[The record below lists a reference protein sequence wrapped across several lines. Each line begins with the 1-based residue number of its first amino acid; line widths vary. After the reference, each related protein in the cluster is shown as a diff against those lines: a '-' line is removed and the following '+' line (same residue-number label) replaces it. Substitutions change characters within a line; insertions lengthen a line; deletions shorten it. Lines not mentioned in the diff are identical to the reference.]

1 MVEKAIQVLEV
12 LSRHSAPFT
21 LPQLARETGQPKSS
35 VYRVLLTW
43 EKLGYVERVGPD
55 VRFRL
60 GMRALQLSRNVAA
73 RNRLNEL
80 TRSLLVRLHEKFHES
95 VYLGL
100 YRKQQVILIDAIEGT
115 HPLRVVVDL
124 GETCYLHASAQGR
137 SVAAYLTPDCLA
149 GILRETGFPRVTR
162 KTDTDPVHL
171 PAALQEVREQGY
183 AINWEET
190 VEGCVCVAVPYFA
203 GSDGPVLG
211 SLGVSIP
218 VSRVTEELLAK
229 VTEEMKAVGVELSN
243 RLVGFAAEPETLPR
257 RAAPPFLT
265 EPGGRI
271 PARLL

>member
-43 EKLGYVERVGPD
+43 ENLGYVERVGPD

-80 TRSLLVRLHEKFHES
+80 TRSLLVRLHERFHES

-100 YRKQQVILIDAIEGT
+100 YRKQQVILVDAIEGT

-137 SVAAYLTPDCLA
+137 SVAAYLAPECLE
-149 GILRETGFPRVTR
+149 GILRETGFPRVTC
-162 KTDTDPVHL
+162 KTDTDPARL
-171 PAALQEVREQGY
+171 PAALQQIREQGY

-211 SLGVSIP
+211 SLGISVP
-218 VSRVTEELLAK
+218 VSRVTEGLLSN
-229 VTEEMKAVGVELSN
+229 VVEEMKIVGAELSS
-243 RLVGFAAEPETLPR
+243 RLVGFAAEPGTLPR
-257 RAAPPFLT
+257 NAAPAFPAKSAK
-265 EPGGRI
+265 RI
-271 PARLL
+271 SARIS